1 MRRQVNKYDNA
12 SINFCYVYGT
22 CPVREER
29 ECVHVCACIWREGK
43 HLTKL
48 QRVMNCAARLV
59 CRASKCEHISPLL
72 ANLHWLPVSHRIEDK
87 ITSVCYNVIS
97 GSAPPYLAVLQLYT
111 PSRSLR
117 SSADSHIFC
126 ISIRCKKFQGQCAFS
141 YTGLIIWNRLPFSVR
156 HAQTLSSFKS
166 QLKTHLFSIYF
177 QAQ

>member
-1 MRRQVNKYDNA
+1 MGNA
-12 SINFCYVYGT
+12 ACMIY
-22 CPVREER
+22 
-29 ECVHVCACIWREGK
+29 ACISHLDYCNSLLAVVPQK
-43 HLTKL
+43 HLAKF
-48 QRVMNCAARLV
+48 QRVMNCAACLL
-59 CRASKCEHISPLL
+59 CRASKCGHISPLL
-72 ANLHWLPVSHRIEDK
+72 ADLHWLPVSHRIEYK

-141 YTGLIIWNRLPFSVR
+141 YTGTVIWISLPFTVC
-156 HAQTLSSFKS
+156 HAQTLLSFKS